1 MKVLAIGDVCGS
13 SGCRYLLKMLPVL
26 KKKFGAE
33 LVIVNGEN
41 SDEANGISPLSAD
54 MIFAAGADVITGGNH
69 TLRNKNFYETLDSS
83 PFLLRPDN
91 IKADFGKGYCLVD
104 KGKFSVAVINLC
116 GITYMER
123 SSAENFM
130 ASADSLVKRA
140 EEDGAKFIF
149 VDFHAEATSEKKA
162 LALYLD
168 GKVSAVFGT
177 HTHVLTAD
185 AQILKNGTGFITDI
199 GMTGS
204 DNSVIGVKSD
214 IIINRLKNND
224 MSKFEFSSG
233 ENIICGCLFETDNS
247 GRCRNI
253 MSFKYKEGSD
263 EKI

>member
-1 MKVLAIGDVCGS
+1 MRVLAIGDVCGS
-13 SGCRYLLKMLPVL
+13 SGCRYLLKMLPIL

-33 LVIVNGEN
+33 FVIVNGEN
-41 SDEANGISPLSAD
+41 SDEANGISAFSAD
-54 MIFAAGADVITGGNH
+54 IIFASGADVITGGNH
-69 TLRNKNFYETLDSS
+69 TLRNKHFYEALDSS

-91 IKADFGKGYCLVD
+91 IRADFGKGYCLVD
-104 KGKFSVAVINLC
+104 KGKFNVAVINLC
-116 GITYMER
+116 GITYMEKAA
-123 SSAENFM
+123 AENFM
-130 ASADSLVKRA
+130 IAADRLVKRA
-140 EEDGAKFIF
+140 EDDGVKYIF

-168 GKVSAVFGT
+168 GRVSAVFGT
-177 HTHVLTAD
+177 HMHVLTAD
-185 AQILKNGTGFITDI
+185 AQILKKGTGFITDI

-224 MSKFEFSSG
+224 LSKFEFSDG

-247 GRCRNI
+247 GLCRDI
-253 MSFKYKEGSD
+253 LPFKYKEGSD

>member
-1 MKVLAIGDVCGS
+1 MKALAIGDVCGS

-26 KKKFGAE
+26 KNKFGAE
-33 LVIVNGEN
+33 FVIVNGEN

-69 TLRNKNFYETLDSS
+69 TLRNKNFYEALDSS

-130 ASADSLVKRA
+130 TSADSLVKRA

-168 GKVSAVFGT
+168 GRASAVFGT

-214 IIINRLKNND
+214 IIIKRLKNND

>member
-1 MKVLAIGDVCGS
+1 MKALAIGDVCGS

-26 KKKFGAE
+26 KNKFGAE
-33 LVIVNGEN
+33 FVIVNGEN

-69 TLRNKNFYETLDSS
+69 TLRNKNFYEALDSS

-130 ASADSLVKRA
+130 TSADSLVKRA

-168 GKVSAVFGT
+168 GRVSAVFGT

-214 IIINRLKNND
+214 IIIKRLKNND

>member
-1 MKVLAIGDVCGS
+1 MRVLAIGDVCGS
-13 SGCRYLLKMLPVL
+13 SGCRYLLKMLPIL

-33 LVIVNGEN
+33 FVIVNGEN
-41 SDEANGISPLSAD
+41 SDEANGISAFSAD
-54 MIFAAGADVITGGNH
+54 IIFASGADVITGGNH
-69 TLRNKNFYETLDSS
+69 TLRNKHFYEALDSS

-91 IKADFGKGYCLVD
+91 IRADFGKGYCLVD
-104 KGKFSVAVINLC
+104 KGKFNVAVINLC
-116 GITYMER
+116 GITYMEKTA
-123 SSAENFM
+123 AENFM
-130 ASADSLVKRA
+130 IAADRLVKRA
-140 EEDGAKFIF
+140 EDDGVKYIF

-168 GKVSAVFGT
+168 GRVSAVFGT
-177 HTHVLTAD
+177 HMHVLTAD
-185 AQILKNGTGFITDI
+185 AQILKKGTGFITDI

-224 MSKFEFSSG
+224 LSKFEFSDG

-247 GRCRNI
+247 GLCRDI
-253 MSFKYKEGSD
+253 LPFKYKEGYD

>member
-1 MKVLAIGDVCGS
+1 LKALAIGDVCGS

-26 KKKFGAE
+26 KNKFGAE
-33 LVIVNGEN
+33 FVIVNGEN

-69 TLRNKNFYETLDSS
+69 TLRNKNFYEALDSS

-130 ASADSLVKRA
+130 TSADSLVKRA

-168 GKVSAVFGT
+168 GRVSAVFGT

-214 IIINRLKNND
+214 IIIKRLKNND

>member
-1 MKVLAIGDVCGS
+1 MRVLAIGDVCGS
-13 SGCRYLLKMLPVL
+13 SGCRYLLKMLPIL

-33 LVIVNGEN
+33 FVIVNGEN
-41 SDEANGISPLSAD
+41 SDEANGISAFSAD
-54 MIFAAGADVITGGNH
+54 IIFASGADVITGGNH
-69 TLRNKNFYETLDSS
+69 TLRNKHFYEALDSS

-91 IKADFGKGYCLVD
+91 IRADFGKGYCLVD
-104 KGKFSVAVINLC
+104 KGKFNVAVINLC
-116 GITYMER
+116 GITYMEKV
-123 SSAENFM
+123 AAGNFM
-130 ASADSLVKRA
+130 IAADRLVKRA
-140 EEDGAKFIF
+140 EDDGVKYIF

-168 GKVSAVFGT
+168 GRVSAVFGT
-177 HTHVLTAD
+177 HMHVLTAD
-185 AQILKNGTGFITDI
+185 AQILKKGTGFITDI

-224 MSKFEFSSG
+224 LSKFEFSDG

-247 GRCRNI
+247 GLCRDI
-253 MSFKYKEGSD
+253 LPFKYKEGSD

>member
-1 MKVLAIGDVCGS
+1 MKVLAIGDVCGG

-33 LVIVNGEN
+33 FVIVNGEN
-41 SDEANGISPLSAD
+41 SDEANGISNLSAD

-130 ASADSLVKRA
+130 TAADSLVKRA